1 MTNWYETNWFASI
14 AGSVMTIVVT
24 VIIFGLTNLYQNKQE
39 QKNFLLYLINGYR
52 PLFSYISL
60 CNFSNFK
67 NIDFL
72 KLRVLLEENVM
83 LLLIL
88 PSDLKKDFISLYNIY
103 FTNPIYYQD
112 NNFKIT
118 EILSKIIYKLNKYGV
133 DVFGY
138 KY

>member
-60 CNFSNFK
+60 CNFK

-112 NNFKIT
+112 NNFKIA